1 MKLKTLKA
9 GIVPHKFPWSPTSPV
24 SKRERDERMEARKR
38 RKMDKIN
45 YTFRDVGATQ
55 EIQFVEHEGTLR
67 MLLSCTFT

>member
-1 MKLKTLKA
+1 
-9 GIVPHKFPWSPTSPV
+9 
-24 SKRERDERMEARKR
+24 MEARKR